1 MQFRQRQRIPS
12 VSLHP
17 LACLERNQRGRDDDA
32 VIPQPAQQSIQT
44 IAAGTSLTAEVQVM
58 PTTRQ
63 PFNHLSQHID
73 VVFECPKMANLTT
86 TPALGDCHRDSPFVH
101 VKSNKDARVH
111 LARLPCL
118 RLSAAI
124 RLNPRIVACR
134 EAGRLSSSCGE
145 HRV

>member
-1 MQFRQRQRIPS
+1 VPNQVTHRLVRCIRNPYRRQFAGAMQFRQRQRIPS

-44 IAAGTSLTAEVQVM
+44 IAAGTSLIAEVQVM

-73 VVFECPKMANLTT
+73 AVFECPKMANLTT
-86 TPALGDCHRDSPFVH
+86 RPPSAIATETVLLCTSSPTKMLEFIWPVSH
-101 VKSNKDARVH
+101 A
-111 LARLPCL
+111 
-118 RLSAAI
+118 
-124 RLNPRIVACR
+124 
-134 EAGRLSSSCGE
+134 
-145 HRV
+145 